1 VPTPFLNPNPFH
13 PFPTEETRQQA
24 DLAATAIVNR
34 YVLANRAMQALPE
47 GADNRTAAEA
57 FHELANAA
65 HDLHRVLM
73 LGWWSD
79 QPF

>member
-1 VPTPFLNPNPFH
+1 MPISFLNPNPFH
-13 PFPTEETRQQA
+13 PFPNEETRQQA

-47 GADNRTAAEA
+47 DADNRTAGEA

>member
-1 VPTPFLNPNPFH
+1 MPASFQNPNPNH
-13 PFPTEETRQQA
+13 PFPSEEIRQAA
-24 DLAATAIVNR
+24 DLAATAILDR
-34 YVLANRAMQALPE
+34 YVLAQRAMNSLPE
-47 GADNRTAAEA
+47 NADNRTAVDA
-57 FHELANAA
+57 FHELANAT

>member
-1 VPTPFLNPNPFH
+1 MPTPFLNPNPFH

-34 YVLANRAMQALPE
+34 YVLAKRALEALPE
-47 GADNRTAAEA
+47 DSEAAVAADV